1 MNKKAVLH
9 AHSLKKI
16 MRYMKDEMQIQIPSS
31 VSNAMKI
38 IDGFYFTTRYP
49 GNDSFIAG
57 EEEIADALEE
67 SIETVHALI
76 VELQKEN

>member
-1 MNKKAVLH
+1 
-9 AHSLKKI
+9 

-57 EEEIADALEE
+57 EEEIVDAG
-67 SIETVHALI
+67 
-76 VELQKEN
+76 